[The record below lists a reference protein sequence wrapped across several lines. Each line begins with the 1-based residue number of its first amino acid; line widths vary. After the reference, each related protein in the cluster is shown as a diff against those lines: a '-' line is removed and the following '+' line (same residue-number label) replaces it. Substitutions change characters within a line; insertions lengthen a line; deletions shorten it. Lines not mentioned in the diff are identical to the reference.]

1 MINNIDVFMNFLE
14 SVYNECHTHLLE
26 QGTKRDQVIA
36 FYIVLLSFVITS
48 GTVLRSTIHAHSL
61 LVIYVGLFVIG
72 VICNLVL
79 ADLRSWHRQYLDA
92 IRIVN
97 WAFAHRAE
105 FTDSLKL
112 KATLESM
119 TQYKGKQKILW
130 PWSTTDNM
138 VFTAFAILTTVP
150 VIFGL
155 AGITN
160 LAVAVRVVIY
170 VVVLAVD
177 MIFVFWYL
185 NFKVEQGLG
194 YKTWILNFDYFS
206 PDTVDVFTNRY
217 MDIKVHDDIPTVYQK
232 TGGVVT
238 IPTQNGRVALI
249 RIKRADGKEHWELPR
264 GYMEKGDVNHVAAAR
279 RELLEELNV
288 RGVDVVSADDLGLIS
303 SDSGLIVGDIHV
315 VAVEVGSDWGA
326 ELQSD
331 EGIVVVQM
339 TDLAEVDRMVR
350 DSMIVDA
357 LTIGA
362 IGKFRSQC
370 FLRK

>member
-1 MINNIDVFMNFLE
+1 MDDNLNTFMGFLE
-14 SVYNECHTHLLE
+14 SVYSECHTHLLE

-36 FYIVLLSFVITS
+36 FYIVLLSFAVTS

-79 ADLRSWHRQYLDA
+79 ADLRSWHRQYLDS
-92 IRIVN
+92 IRIIN
-97 WAFAHRAE
+97 WAFAHRSE
-105 FTDSLKL
+105 FTDTLKL

-119 TQYKGKQKILW
+119 TEYKGKQTTLW

-155 AGITN
+155 AGISS
-160 LAVAVRVVIY
+160 LAVGVRVAIY
-170 VVVLAVD
+170 IAVLSVD
-177 MIFVFWYL
+177 MAFVFRYL

-194 YKTWILNFDYFS
+194 YKTWILSFDYYS
-206 PDTVDVFTNRY
+206 PDTVDVFANRY
-217 MDIKVHDDIPTVYQK
+217 MEIKVHDDIPTVYQK

-238 IPTQNGRVALI
+238 LPTQDGHVVLI
-249 RIKRADGKEHWELPR
+249 RIQRADGHEHWELPR
-264 GYMEKGDVNHVAAAR
+264 GYMEGSDADHVAAAR
-279 RELLEELNV
+279 RELREELNV
-288 RGVDVVSADDLGLIS
+288 RDGDVVGAEDLGALS

-315 VAVEVGSDWGA
+315 VTVEIGPDWRA

-331 EGIVVVQM
+331 EGIVAVRLVES
-339 TDLAEVDRMVR
+339 AEMDRMVR
-350 DSMIVDA
+350 DNVIVDA

-362 IGKFRSQC
+362 LGKSRS
-370 FLRK
+370 RR

>member
-1 MINNIDVFMNFLE
+1 MNDTIGPFMNFLE

-61 LVIYVGLFVIG
+61 LIIYVGLFVIG

-79 ADLRSWHRQYLDA
+79 ADLRSWHRQYLDS
-92 IRIVN
+92 IRIIN
-97 WAFAHRAE
+97 WAFAHRSE

-155 AGITN
+155 AGISDF
-160 LAVAVRVVIY
+160 AIAVRVVIY

-177 MIFVFWYL
+177 MIFVFWYV
-185 NFKVEQGLG
+185 NYKVEQGLG

-217 MDIKVHDDIPTVYQK
+217 LDIKVHDDIPMVYQK

-249 RIKRADGKEHWELPR
+249 RTRRADGQEHWELPR
-264 GYMEKGDVNHVAAAR
+264 GYMEKGDVNHAAAAR

-288 RGVDVVSADDLGLIS
+288 RGCDVVSTEDLGLIS

-315 VAVEVGSDWGA
+315 VAVEVGSDWSA

-331 EGIVVVQM
+331 EGIVAVRL

-350 DSMIVDA
+350 DGVIVDA

-362 IGKFRSQC
+362 IGKVRA
-370 FLRK
+370 RG